1 MGPTTARGSSAAA
14 GTATGTATADVAET
28 RKCYD
33 VAVIGGGVVGH
44 GIAWAARLSGRSVAL
59 IDDAPG
65 SGASWAA
72 AGMLAP
78 VSELHYQEESLLEL
92 MLESSRLWPA
102 FAAGL
107 DGGPAALLD
116 AGPAAAPYAGQAGG
130 AGGARTGT
138 GTGFLTTP
146 TLAVGADAADR
157 RALADLR
164 TVQQA
169 HGLVVEPLT
178 VRAAR
183 LREPLLSPGI
193 SCAFDIPADHQVD
206 PRRLLARI
214 GELLAADGQ
223 CQTIARRAA
232 GLLWADGRVAGA
244 SLAGGGSVRAGE
256 TIVANGLGA
265 AALEGLPAGLRLPLR
280 PVHGDI
286 LRLRVPERLR
296 PLLTSTVRGLVRG
309 VPVYIVPRQD
319 GTVVI
324 GATQREDALGAG
336 SHMAAPAGGAPAGA
350 PAVGGNPAGGV
361 VSAGGVYQL
370 LRDAQQLVPA
380 VAELELLEA
389 TARARPGT
397 PDNSPLLGRVAE
409 PGCHGDVA
417 GLIIA
422 TGFFRHGILL
432 TPAAAEICRQ
442 LLDGVTDPRWASF
455 RPDRFGAGTQG
466 TGRPVTGTQDTSTQE
481 TSTQDTSTQDTVPPA
496 AGAPETAPRVAS
508 PRITAGRNTTGRD
521 TTPEHSKE
529 TV

>member
-1 MGPTTARGSSAAA
+1 MGTTLARGTAA
-14 GTATGTATADVAET
+14 GTDPATADDAQPRE
-28 RKCYD
+28 CYD

-44 GIAWAARLSGRSVAL
+44 GIARAARLSGHTVAL

-78 VSELHYQEESLLEL
+78 VSELHYQEEVLLEL
-92 MLESSRLWPA
+92 MLESSQLWPA
-102 FAAGL
+102 FAASL
-107 DGGPAALLD
+107 DASLNAGPDSEPAAALD
-116 AGPAAAPYAGQAGG
+116 AGQATG
-130 AGGARTGT
+130 AGDARTDTGT
-138 GTGFLTTP
+138 GYLTTP
-146 TLAVGADAADR
+146 TLAVGSDAADR

-164 TVQQA
+164 AVQQA
-169 HGLVVEPLT
+169 HGLAVEPLT

-183 LREPLLSPGI
+183 SREPFLSPGI

-206 PRRLLARI
+206 PRRLLGRLS
-214 GELLAADGQ
+214 EVLAADSG
-223 CQTIARRAA
+223 CRTISRRAA
-232 GLLWADGRVAGA
+232 GLLWADGRVVGA
-244 SLAGGGSVRAGE
+244 RLVDGGTVRAKE

-265 AALEGLPAGLRLPLR
+265 AALEGLPAGLRMPLR

-286 LRLRVPERLR
+286 LRLRVPEKLR

-309 VPVYIVPRQD
+309 VPVYLVPRPD

-324 GATQREDALGAG
+324 GATQREDDLAADSQTEATDRSGPPRSHPEDGA
-336 SHMAAPAGGAPAGA
+336 
-350 PAVGGNPAGGV
+350 

-397 PDNSPLLGRVAE
+397 PDNAPLLGRVAE
-409 PGCHGDVA
+409 PGRHGDVA

-442 LLDGVTDPRWASF
+442 LLDGVADPRWAPF
-455 RPDRFGAGTQG
+455 RPDRFAAGT
-466 TGRPVTGTQDTSTQE
+466 TVTGL
-481 TSTQDTSTQDTVPPA
+481 PA
-496 AGAPETAPRVAS
+496 AGPPKTAPGHE
-508 PRITAGRNTTGRD
+508 GRRD

>member
-1 MGPTTARGSSAAA
+1 MGTTSAPGTAAGREATTAAAV
-14 GTATGTATADVAET
+14 ADDAET

-44 GIAWAARLSGRSVAL
+44 GIAWAARRSGRSVAL

-78 VSELHYQEESLLEL
+78 VSELHYQEEALLEL

-107 DGGPAALLD
+107 E
-116 AGPAAAPYAGQAGG
+116 GG
-130 AGGARTGT
+130 AGDTGT
-138 GTGFLTTP
+138 VTGAANSTGYLTTP
-146 TLAVGADAADR
+146 TLAVGTDAADR

-169 HGLVVEPLT
+169 SGLAVEPLT
-178 VRAAR
+178 VREAR
-183 LREPLLSPGI
+183 VREPLLSPGI

-214 GELLAADGQ
+214 RELLAADSG
-223 CQTIARRAA
+223 CQAIGRRAE
-232 GLLWADGRVAGA
+232 GLVWRDGRVAGA
-244 SLAGGGSVRAGE
+244 TLTGGGSVRATE

-265 AALEGLPAGLRLPLR
+265 NALAGLPAGLRLPLR

-286 LRLRVPERLR
+286 LRLRVPEKLR

-309 VPVYIVPRQD
+309 VSVYIVPRQD

-324 GATQREDALGAG
+324 GATQREDAPGESSRAG
-336 SHMAAPAGGAPAGA
+336 VPS
-350 PAVGGNPAGGV
+350 GGV
-361 VSAGGVYQL
+361 PACSAVSAGGVYQL
-370 LRDAQQLVPA
+370 LRDAMQLLPA

-397 PDNSPLLGRVAE
+397 PDNAPLLGRVAG
-409 PGCHGDVA
+409 PGGQGDTA

-442 LLDGVTDPRWASF
+442 LLDGTQDPRWSRF
-455 RPDRFGAGTQG
+455 RPDRFAAGPRDTA
-466 TGRPVTGTQDTSTQE
+466 PTSTHH
-481 TSTQDTSTQDTVPPA
+481 
-496 AGAPETAPRVAS
+496 
-508 PRITAGRNTTGRD
+508 
-521 TTPEHSKE
+521 TPEHSKE

>member
-1 MGPTTARGSSAAA
+1 MGDISARGAAA
-14 GTATGTATADVAET
+14 FTEAAAPAASDDDAGA
-28 RKCYD
+28 RKYYD

-44 GIAWAARLSGRSVAL
+44 GIAWAARRSGRSVAL

-78 VSELHYQEESLLEL
+78 VSELHYQEEALLEL

-107 DGGPAALLD
+107 ERGDGGPGTGARAS
-116 AGPAAAPYAGQAGG
+116 AAGG
-130 AGGARTGT
+130 TGAGT
-138 GTGFLTTP
+138 GYLTTP

-169 HGLVVEPLT
+169 YGLAVEPLT

-183 LREPLLSPGI
+183 IREPLLSPGI

-206 PRRLLARI
+206 PRRLLARM
-214 GELLAADGQ
+214 GELLAADSD
-223 CQTIARRAA
+223 CHTISRRAA
-232 GLLWADGRVAGA
+232 GLLWEDGRVVGA
-244 SLAGGGSVRAGE
+244 SLEGSGFIRAGE

-265 AALEGLPAGLRLPLR
+265 ASLDGLPAGLRLPLR

-286 LRLRVPERLR
+286 LRLRVPARLR

-324 GATQREDALGAG
+324 GATQREDDLGG
-336 SHMAAPAGGAPAGA
+336 NSGPAAPAGGTSMTAAPASTA
-350 PAVGGNPAGGV
+350 

-370 LRDAQQLVPA
+370 LRDAQRLVPA

-397 PDNSPLLGRVAE
+397 PDNAPLLGRVAE
-409 PGCHGDVA
+409 QGRPGDVT

-442 LLDGVTDPRWASF
+442 LLDRVADPRWAHF
-455 RPDRFGAGTQG
+455 RPDRFAAGTPADDTPAAPASAAG
-466 TGRPVTGTQDTSTQE
+466 T
-481 TSTQDTSTQDTVPPA
+481 PA
-496 AGAPETAPRVAS
+496 AGPQ
-508 PRITAGRNTTGRD
+508 D
-521 TTPEHSKE
+521 TDARHANPNPEHSKE